1 MRKIHIQGKIW
12 HYQIGSGAV
21 SIRFP
26 APNQKRGFTVDL
38 SHLVERSQ
46 EDIDRGRRKKTEAG
60 MIGPA
65 DVKRYIEKNLSEI
78 VAKQDARKKK

>member
-1 MRKIHIQGKIW
+1 MRKIHIQGKVW
-12 HYQIGSGAV
+12 QYQIGSGVV
-21 SIRFP
+21 SIKFP
-26 APNQKRGFTVDL
+26 PPNQGRGFTVDL
-38 SHLVERSQ
+38 SQLVERTQ

-60 MIGPA
+60 MIRPA